1 MQQDNRLKS
10 METMLLQLVE
20 AKDATNSD
28 IASTSTQM
36 ADLEKTM
43 SQLEISRESV
53 RRDLALVRS
62 LSFKA
67 RTIRHDAIP
76 VAHQETFQWVFS
88 AKGHEDRT
96 ADSNKP
102 QVGDLAHW
110 LKARD
115 GTFWVSGKPGSGKS
129 TFMKLIEGHPQT
141 KKALAQW
148 AHPHPVFIASHY
160 FWSPGT
166 DMQKSQQGLL
176 QSLLYDVFSH
186 CPELGQVACPT
197 RWAASKSDAQG
208 PWTLSELLATLK
220 TISTQTRV
228 KCKFCFF
235 IDGLDEFKGDH
246 IDFCDD
252 LMAMMDSP
260 NIKFCVSSRPWNVFE
275 DAFGEDSTRKLY
287 IHELTK
293 SDIAKYT
300 KDRLHQHRRWR
311 LLASRTPRAEG
322 LVNTITEKSQGVFL
336 WVFIVTKILRESLT
350 NDDSFS
356 DLQKRVETFPVDL
369 EPFFKQIL
377 ESVPTFYKEKMVKT
391 LQIALAAKE
400 PLHAVIYSFNDE
412 ADDGFN
418 QGLDTLN
425 PEYDPEVVRA
435 RQEQVARR
443 LNGRCRCLLEMNFL
457 GQIDFLHRTVADF
470 LRTSDM
476 SNYLSERTPHG
487 FCPNLAIFR
496 AHTAWLKSTGV
507 VDGEFS
513 LRSLT
518 PSGTSELVIN
528 VCKALAYV
536 ARAET
541 EAIADLASIDF
552 EVDDMEHTV
561 VSLTS
566 SVSSSAREVGFTD
579 EDMVLQTSFPEMVLG
594 VPLLGYLSRRMGRDR
609 TFLSA
614 MKQPAIMAVLYKSQ
628 PKVGEWPTQVV
639 EKLECLFR
647 NGCSPGELTR
657 KPVAM
662 DSDSLEFDLFS
673 NRMMT
678 VWEWFVSR
686 AFILNDDSPLGV
698 SPGHWLV
705 ATLRKGLFQLF
716 LQNGADP
723 NVLWRPEEGSK
734 RPAVQGLLGL
744 AFSLPADAIVES
756 ACLRVID
763 SFIQYG
769 ARIGIYDNTWK
780 NPLSQT
786 LSGVGGSGS
795 EHEPD
800 GPHRNFLD
808 KLEMSFKES
817 RTKEPER
824 LPFRL
829 EVMHK
834 AALLAGGGTERL
846 RATIS
851 ECSKTV
857 HRASTA
863 HPISVPV
870 KRPLETGGPQDR
882 AEKIPKLR

>member
-20 AKDATNSD
+20 AKDATHSD
-28 IASTSTQM
+28 VASASTQM

-53 RRDLALVRS
+53 GRDLALVRS

-76 VAHQETFQWVFS
+76 VAHQETFQWVFN
-88 AKGHEDRT
+88 AKDHENGT
-96 ADSNKP
+96 ADSKKP

-110 LKARD
+110 LEARD

-129 TFMKLIEGHPQT
+129 TFMKFIEDHPQT

-148 AHPHPVFIASHY
+148 SYPHPVFIASHY

-176 QSLLYDVFSH
+176 QSLLYDVFSR

-197 RWAASKSDAQG
+197 RWASRENDAQG
-208 PWTLSELLATLK
+208 PWTLPELLATLK
-220 TISTQTRV
+220 AISTQAQV

-252 LMAMMDSP
+252 LMALMGSP
-260 NIKFCVSSRPWNVFE
+260 NVKFCVSSRPWNVFE

-322 LVNTITEKSQGVFL
+322 LVNTIMEKSQGVFL

-356 DLQKRVETFPVDL
+356 DLQKRVESFPVDL

-377 ESVPTFYKEKMVKT
+377 ESVPTFYKEKMVMT

-400 PLHAVIYSFNDE
+400 PLDAVIYSFNDE
-412 ADDGFN
+412 ADDGFD

-425 PEYDPEVVRA
+425 PEYDPEVIRA
-435 RQEQVARR
+435 RHEQVARR

-470 LRTSDM
+470 LRTSEM
-476 SNYLSERTPHG
+476 SDYLSERTPHG
-487 FCPNLAIFR
+487 FCPNLAIFK
-496 AHTAWLKSTGV
+496 AHTAWLKTTGV
-507 VDGEFS
+507 VEGEFS
-513 LRSLT
+513 LRSSI
-518 PSGTSELVIN
+518 PGGTSELVLN
-528 VCKALAYV
+528 VSKALNYI
-536 ARAET
+536 ARAEA
-541 EAIADLASIDF
+541 EAITDLASIDF

-579 EDMVLQTSFPEMVLG
+579 EDMVLQTSFPEMVLN
-594 VPLLGYLSRRMGRDR
+594 VPLLGYLSRRINRDR
-609 TFLSA
+609 TFLSV
-614 MKQPAIMAVLYKSQ
+614 MKKPAIMTVLCQ
-628 PKVGEWPTQVV
+628 PQPTRVV

-662 DSDSLEFDLFS
+662 DSDSLEFDILS
-673 NRMMT
+673 NRKIS
-678 VWEWFVSR
+678 VWEWFIAR
-686 AFILNDDSPLGV
+686 AFVSNNGWPLGV
-698 SPGHWLV
+698 SPGHRLMD
-705 ATLRKGLFQLF
+705 TLETGLFQLF

-723 NVLWRPEEGSK
+723 NVLWWPEGGPK
-734 RPAVQGLLGL
+734 RPAMQGLLGL
-744 AFSLPADAIVES
+744 AFSLTGDAAVES
-756 ACLRVID
+756 AYLRALD
-763 SFIQYG
+763 SFIQHG
-769 ARIGIYDNTWK
+769 ARFGIFDDTRK

-786 LSGVGGSGS
+786 LAGLEGSGGGYEAVS
-795 EHEPD
+795 
-800 GPHRNFLD
+800 PHRDFLE

-817 RTKEPER
+817 RTKQPGR
-824 LPFRL
+824 LPFLL
-829 EVMHK
+829 EVMHRT
-834 AALLAGGGTERL
+834 ALLTGGGTESL
-846 RATIS
+846 QAAIT
-851 ECSKTV
+851 ECSKKV
-857 HRASTA
+857 HRVSTA
-863 HPISVPV
+863 HLNSVPI
-870 KRPLETGGPQDR
+870 KRPLEIGGSQHR
-882 AEKIPKLR
+882 AEKILKLR